1 MSTYFKEKQKF
12 TQILIWIFLIGFT
25 GWWCYI
31 KYHIFYLK
39 QPFIEIK
46 PTDNIFHIVDLIIGV
61 LLLLF
66 LTANLKTEIRKDG
79 FYYKF
84 FPFQFHFRHIN
95 WSDVKKME
103 IRKYKPISEYLG
115 WGIRFGSK
123 GQAYNVKGNIG
134 LQLVLKNGK
143 QILFGT
149 QQPKDLQKA
158 IDNLKNS
165 QIVELRNTNL

>member
-1 MSTYFKEKQKF
+1 MPTYFKEKQKF
-12 TQILIWIFLIGFT
+12 TQILIWIFFIGFI
-25 GWWCYI
+25 GSWCYI
-31 KYHIFYLK
+31 KYQTFYLK
-39 QPFIEIK
+39 QPFLEIK
-46 PTDNIFHIVDLIIGV
+46 PTDNIFHTVDLIIG
-61 LLLLF
+61 LLILLF
-66 LTANLKTEIRKDG
+66 LIANLQTELRSDG

-84 FPFQFHFRHIN
+84 FPFQFRFRQIN
-95 WSDVKKME
+95 WSDVETME

-149 QQPKDLQKA
+149 QRPKDLQKA
-158 IDNLKNS
+158 IDNLKKT
-165 QIVELRNTNL
+165 L